1 MEITAPTPRDVRH
14 RLNRMERYAE
24 RHAADF
30 GPRVVF
36 IRSLFEVAYTADH
49 ADFLAAEIRET
60 LATNTA
66 PAQPS
71 PSHA

>member
-1 MEITAPTPRDVRH
+1 MPTASPTPRDVRH
-14 RLNRMERYAE
+14 RLNKMERYAE

-36 IRSLFEVAYTADH
+36 IRSLFEVAYTAAH
-49 ADFLAAEIRET
+49 ADYLAAEIRET
-60 LATNTA
+60 LATKKNSA
-66 PAQPS
+66 HPS

>member
-1 MEITAPTPRDVRH
+1 MNDTSTPRDVRH
-14 RLNRMERYAE
+14 RLNKMERYAQ

-36 IRSLFEVAYTADH
+36 IRSLFEVAFTADH

-60 LATNTA
+60 LAARTA
-66 PAQPS
+66 SPQPA